1 VDRVKSNVS
10 HARQLTIDGHKRRD
24 AKLVDKESQVRLR
37 KIEVGYWVQRDVFV
51 PCWDC
56 QGKFHL
62 RTHSHTHTHTH
73 TLTRTSRA

>member
-1 VDRVKSNVS
+1 
-10 HARQLTIDGHKRRD
+10 
-24 AKLVDKESQVRLR
+24 VDKESQVRLR

-62 RTHSHTHTHTH
+62 RTHTHTHTHTH